1 MGEIIRRS
9 EAIRRGVTPS
19 EIRRFVR
26 IGTWTRLSQG
36 IYVPTA
42 SYERSD
48 DRTRH
53 AYRARA
59 ASANAVKESALSHVS
74 AAVLH
79 GLETWQLPLD
89 AVHLTRNR
97 TGGATTSTARVLHSS
112 RFGEDEVV
120 EIGGVRVLNV
130 ARTVVDLAATV
141 PFEHAVIVGD
151 HALRNGLVTAEEL
164 CVALERMGRHPGRAR
179 ATRAVCFMN
188 DRSDS
193 VGESRS
199 RVLMVREQLPIPRTQ
214 VDVFDATGKWL
225 ARVDFLLPDHGV
237 IGAFD
242 GRVEYRRDG
251 VASTDAEDVVFREK
265 LREDALRRAG
275 WVVVRWTW
283 ADLQTP
289 GEVVSRIREAID
301 LAARSAEP
309 TGDWVVRKLAR

>member
-1 MGEIIRRS
+1 M
-9 EAIRRGVTPS
+9 V
-19 EIRRFVR
+19 
-26 IGTWTRLSQG
+26 
-36 IYVPTA
+36 
-42 SYERSD
+42 
-48 DRTRH
+48 
-53 AYRARA
+53 
-59 ASANAVKESALSHVS
+59 
-74 AAVLH
+74 
-79 GLETWQLPLD
+79 
-89 AVHLTRNR
+89 
-97 TGGATTSTARVLHSS
+97 
-112 RFGEDEVV
+112 
-120 EIGGVRVLNV
+120 
-130 ARTVVDLAATV
+130 
-141 PFEHAVIVGD
+141 VGD

-179 ATRAVCFMN
+179 AARAVCFMN

-199 RVLMVREQLPIPRTQ
+199 RVLMVREQLPIPHTQ

-237 IGAFD
+237 IGEFD

-265 LREDALRRAG
+265 LHEDALRRAG

-301 LAARSAEP
+301 LAARPAEP